1 MNINWFYKENT
12 NLKMNSKKNKQFIV
26 FILQLTQSGS
36 IKDNRSLIQ
45 RRGQL
50 HSSINPQSH

>member
-1 MNINWFYKENT
+1 MNINWFYKENS
-12 NLKMNSKKNKQFIV
+12 NLKMNTKKNKQYIV

-36 IKDNRSLIQ
+36 KNNQSLVK

-50 HSSINPQSH
+50 HSSINPHGF